1 MTVFSEA
8 INDLFADPNLAVD
21 AVYQPPSS
29 GDGIAC
35 RIMLRRPD
43 ETLEFGGSKLVAGS
57 VIIEVRAT
65 ELSAPARGGT
75 FAVGGIV
82 CTVTAVPR
90 QPDPDRLIWRCE
102 ATS

>member
-1 MTVFSEA
+1 MTVFAAA
-8 INDLFADPNLAVD
+8 IDDLFADPNLAVD
-21 AVYQPPSS
+21 AVYQPPAG

-43 ETLEFGGSKLVAGS
+43 ETVEFGGSKFVAGS
-57 VIIEVRAT
+57 VIIDVRAA
-65 ELSAPARGGT
+65 ELSPAKGGT
-75 FAVGGIV
+75 LAVGD
-82 CTVTAVPR
+82 TVYSVSAVPR

>member
-1 MTVFSEA
+1 MTVFTQA

-21 AVYQPPSS
+21 AVYQPPAS

-43 ETLEFGGSKLVAGS
+43 ETVEFGGSKLVAGS
-57 VIIEVRAT
+57 VIIEVRAA
-65 ELSAPARGGT
+65 EVSAPAKGGT
-75 FAVGGIV
+75 FAVGDTAYSV
-82 CTVTAVPR
+82 SAVPR
-90 QPDPDRLIWRCE
+90 VSDPDRLIWRCE